1 MIFIFYNK
9 IIRNLIVI
17 NLAFLAIILF
27 SKMYFIHKFIHIL
40 FKSFLIP
47 LLISLFLYYIAKPL
61 NDIFIKKGLKPGIS
75 ALLTLTISVFII
87 SGILSYFSNYMIQQF
102 NGITKQFT
110 NILTNNNS
118 MNGITSKLDKY
129 ININALYT
137 SLYKR
142 VTDIAEN
149 YLQSI
154 ENDVLLFINY
164 IMDAFSKIFLML
176 VILFYLFKD
185 GPKFKIKII
194 SSLPHKYKETLS
206 KILSE
211 SNGVLSSYVTGQA
224 KVALSLAI
232 MIFIG
237 YKIIGIPNA
246 LLLASITFVL
256 AFIPFVGFIISMIF
270 PTAIALSIGFSMII
284 KLAIT
289 FTVVQTLKGRVIV
302 PAIMASSM
310 KIHPLTDIFL
320 VMAAISLGGPIS
332 AFCIVPIYAIIKV
345 LLVNLHEYRLK
356 KLELS

>member
-1 MIFIFYNK
+1 MFY
-9 IIRNLIVI
+9 
-17 NLAFLAIILF
+17 
-27 SKMYFIHKFIHIL
+27 IHKFIKIL
-40 FKSFLIP
+40 SKSFLVP

-61 NDIFIKKGLKPGIS
+61 NDIFIRKGLKPGIS
-75 ALLTLTISVFII
+75 ALLTLTISIFII
-87 SGILSYFSNYMIQQF
+87 SGVLSYFSNYIIQQF
-102 NGITKQFT
+102 NVITKQFT
-110 NILTNNNS
+110 NIMTNNIP
-118 MNGITSKLDKY
+118 MNGIASKIDKY
-129 ININALYT
+129 INVDHLYI
-137 SLYKR
+137 SIYKR
-142 VTDIAEN
+142 LTTIAQS
-149 YLQSI
+149 YMQSI
-154 ENDVLLFINY
+154 ESDFLIFINY
-164 IMDAFSKIFLML
+164 ILDAFSKILLML

-185 GPKFKIKII
+185 GSKFKIRIL
-194 SSLPHKYKETLS
+194 SLLPHKYKETLS

-211 SNGVLSSYVTGQA
+211 SNKVLSSYVTGQA

-270 PTAIALSIGFSMII
+270 PTAIALSMGFTMVI

-289 FTVVQTLKGRVIV
+289 FTIVQTLKGRVVV

-320 VMAAISLGGPIS
+320 VMGAIVLGGSIC

-345 LLVNLHEYRLK
+345 LLVNLHEYKLK
-356 KLELS
+356 KLE

>member
-1 MIFIFYNK
+1 MILIFYNK
-9 IIRNLIVI
+9 ILRNLIII
-17 NLAFLAIILF
+17 NLTFLAIILF
-27 SKMYFIHKFIHIL
+27 SKMFFVHKFIKIL
-40 FKSFLIP
+40 FKSFLVP
-47 LLISLFLYYIAKPL
+47 LLISLFLYYIIKPL

-87 SGILSYFSNYMIQQF
+87 SGILSYFSNYIIQQI

-110 NILTNNNS
+110 NIMANNGP
-118 MNGITSKLDKY
+118 MNGIASKIDKY
-129 ININALYT
+129 INIDHLYN

-142 VTDIAEN
+142 ITNIA
-149 YLQSI
+149 QSYMQNI
-154 ENDVLLFINY
+154 ENDFLLFINY

-185 GPKFKIKII
+185 GPKFKIKILAL
-194 SSLPHKYKETLS
+194 LPYKYKETVS

-211 SNGVLSSYVTGQA
+211 SNEVLSSYVTGQA
-224 KVALSLAI
+224 KVALSLAV

-246 LLLASITFVL
+246 LLLSSITFVL

-270 PTAIALSIGFSMII
+270 PTAIALSMGFSMLV

-289 FTVVQTLKGRVIV
+289 FTIVQTLKGRVVV

-320 VMAAISLGGPIS
+320 VMGAIASGGTIA

-356 KLELS
+356 KL